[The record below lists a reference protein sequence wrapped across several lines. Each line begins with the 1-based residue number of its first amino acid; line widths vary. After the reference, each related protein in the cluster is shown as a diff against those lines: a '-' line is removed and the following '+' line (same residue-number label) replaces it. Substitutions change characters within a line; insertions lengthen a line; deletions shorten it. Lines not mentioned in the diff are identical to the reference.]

1 MRNKNFN
8 HTSWIQTLLK
18 CCWEHTQH
26 WKPFVWN
33 TSLLISNMINS
44 IIRDDYNEQCKQQ
57 EMALSWGS
65 FAGSPP
71 PPNTYK
77 RASQPCVMNKGLP
90 TVSLRIVFPM
100 LAHCV
105 YCCLSWWWMSDYSAA
120 SVSLTKRRWLWEHT
134 PNTHTHP
141 PPTSQHV
148 MAHCFA
154 WPPRLWYQ
162 RSCGNDAGHSFI
174 V

>member
-1 MRNKNFN
+1 MRKKNLN

-134 PNTHTHP
+134 PNTHT
-141 PPTSQHV
+141 PTTYIPACHG
-148 MAHCFA
+148 
-154 WPPRLWYQ
+154 PLLRLTSTSLISAFMW
-162 RSCGNDAGHSFI
+162 
-174 V
+174 